1 MLLYDEMNNN
11 RKIKTYNKYAKYPK
25 INDFETSFFK
35 KKAKIYEGK
44 NFTPRIKENEP
55 LMNEIKYFLK
65 CIKMKRQPLTN
76 LDFAK
81 KIITILKKI

>member
-1 MLLYDEMNNN
+1 MLLYDEMNSS
-11 RKIKTYNKYAKYPK
+11 RKIKIYNKYAKYPK
-25 INDFETSFFK
+25 IMDFETSFFK

-44 NFTPRIKENEP
+44 NFTPKIRETEP

-65 CIKMKRQPLTN
+65 CVKKKKKPFTN

-81 KIITILKKI
+81 QIITILKKV